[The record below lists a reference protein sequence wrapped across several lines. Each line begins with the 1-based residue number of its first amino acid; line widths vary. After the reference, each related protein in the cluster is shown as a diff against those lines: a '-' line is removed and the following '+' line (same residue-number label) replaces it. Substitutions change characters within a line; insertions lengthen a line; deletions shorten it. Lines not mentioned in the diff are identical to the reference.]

1 MKILLDECVTKKLKR
16 HLTEFEVKTVVEMN
30 WSGMKNG
37 NLMKVAVEENFDV
50 LLTIDKNL
58 EFQQNIKKYQLTI
71 VVLDVQKSKIE
82 NLLELLPKL
91 KEQIKDFE
99 KGNIY
104 LIEN

>member
-1 MKILLDECVTKKLKR
+1 MKDLLDECVTKKLKR
-16 HLTEFEVKTVVEMN
+16 HLIEFEVKTVVEMN
-30 WSGMKNG
+30 RSGLKNG
-37 NLMKVAVEENFDV
+37 SLMKVAVEENFDM

-58 EFQQNIKKYQLTI
+58 EFQQKIKKYRLTI

-82 NLLELLPKL
+82 NLLELLPKF
-91 KEQIKDFE
+91 KVQIKDFE

>member
-30 WSGMKNG
+30 WSGLKNG
-37 NLMKVAVEENFDV
+37 SLMKVAVEENFDV

-58 EFQQNIKKYQLTI
+58 EFQQKIKKYRLTI

-82 NLLELLPKL
+82 NLLELLPKF

-104 LIEN
+104 LIDN

>member
-1 MKILLDECVTKKLKR
+1 MKVLLDKCVTKKLKR
-16 HLTEFEVKTVVEMN
+16 HLPEFEVKTVVEMN
-30 WSGMKNG
+30 WSGLKNG
-37 NLMKVAVEENFDV
+37 SLMKVAAEENFDV

-58 EFQQNIKKYQLTI
+58 EFQQNMNKYQLMI

-82 NLLELLPKL
+82 NLLELLPKF

-104 LIEN
+104 LIES

>member
-16 HLTEFEVKTVVEMN
+16 HLPEFEVKTVVEMN
-30 WSGMKNG
+30 WSGLKNG
-37 NLMKVAVEENFDV
+37 SLMKVAVEENFDV

-82 NLLELLPKL
+82 ILLELLPKF
-91 KEQIKDFE
+91 KAKISEFE
-99 KGNIY
+99 KGKIY
-104 LIEN
+104 LIEP

>member
-37 NLMKVAVEENFDV
+37 SLMKVAVEENFDM

-58 EFQQNIKKYQLTI
+58 EFQQKIKKYRLTI

-82 NLLELLPKL
+82 NLLELLPKF

-104 LIEN
+104 LIDN